1 MAVNNETGLTNVPRV
16 MTARFATVAADRP
29 IATIIKRRLN
39 EPGAPDVGSSLS
51 RGNYL
56 ASIIR
61 RLPYGNGDRKWE
73 WTLSRDRGCDQLIG
87 FSCCLHYTR
96 GNAPSTISG
105 DIRSPVFSYRQEQF
119 DSISLSRVCN

>member
-1 MAVNNETGLTNVPRV
+1 
-16 MTARFATVAADRP
+16 MTAHLAVTIAGTDWP

-39 EPGAPDVGSSLS
+39 EPGAPDVGSGLS

-73 WTLSRDRGCDQLIG
+73 WTRAL
-87 FSCCLHYTR
+87 T
-96 GNAPSTISG
+96 
-105 DIRSPVFSYRQEQF
+105 
-119 DSISLSRVCN
+119 